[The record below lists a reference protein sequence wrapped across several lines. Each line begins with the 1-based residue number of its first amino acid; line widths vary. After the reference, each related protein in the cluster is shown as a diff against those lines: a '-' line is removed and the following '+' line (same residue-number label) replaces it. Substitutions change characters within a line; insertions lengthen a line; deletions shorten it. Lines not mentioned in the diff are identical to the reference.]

1 MTPQAEAIYNKLVN
15 DVALLPDLA
24 LAAGEHADGAH
35 LDHGR
40 GEVGEELVPVG
51 ARGVAEHVGAGG
63 RVGEQLGVGVEEAPA
78 LGHVGVVAQVEGAE
92 AAGVHL
98 DQGGVVVQAGAL
110 GAEARHVRAVQ
121 LRVGVAGVVQAR
133 EVVEAVGEGEAVR
146 RADGVAGRQHRQVP
160 GVQALGAEQL
170 GQLREVARGRR
181 QLVGLVG
188 DGHPAVP
195 PPQRD
200 RPERALAQ
208 PHCVPGHESQH
219 VGAGDGVRARL
230 LHRGLDPLDEAEAA
244 QRQVRLRVLLRGVVR
259 RGVEEHRAVAPP
271 DEAVVEVHPEERPG
285 EAGRDG
291 ERAHHLLPHDVLHA
305 GARLAVEPLVQLRR
319 RRERREQQRQESR
332 PGRHPRSSELDQR
345 TEKKGRLY
353 CFCFSP
359 SAGLS

>member
-1 MTPQAEAIYNKLVN
+1 MTPQEAIYKLVD

-51 ARGVAEHVGAGG
+51 TRGVAEHVGAGG

-78 LGHVGVVAQVEGAE
+78 LGHVGVVAQVEGPE

-98 DQGGVVVQAGAL
+98 HQRGVVVQAGAL
-110 GAEARHVRAVQ
+110 GAEARHVRPVQ

-133 EVVEAVGEGEAVR
+133 EVVEAVREGEAMRR

-160 GVQALGAEQL
+160 GVQALGAEKL

-200 RPERALAQ
+200 RPERALA
-208 PHCVPGHESQH
+208 
-219 VGAGDGVRARL
+219 L
-230 LHRGLDPLDEAEAA
+230 
-244 QRQVRLRVLLRGVVR
+244 
-259 RGVEEHRAVAPP
+259 
-271 DEAVVEVHPEERPG
+271 
-285 EAGRDG
+285 
-291 ERAHHLLPHDVLHA
+291 
-305 GARLAVEPLVQLRR
+305 
-319 RRERREQQRQESR
+319 
-332 PGRHPRSSELDQR
+332 SE
-345 TEKKGRLY
+345 
-353 CFCFSP
+353 
-359 SAGLS
+359 